1 MMCYPVCL
9 PVLRGRQ
16 AHGPVRMSPNTAGI
30 QEIMTFRSKHSQPRF
45 CRVSALSVS
54 RVQGLL
60 LLFFLLAGWSAG
72 AAAAA
77 GSAEPLPGDA
87 QAKTTDVAVPLSFD
101 YALLQQLLV
110 SQLFLGPGQ
119 SRELLNDPTGCSE
132 ITLSEPQ
139 LARSDS
145 QLEVL
150 AGLRARIGLGAP
162 GACATMLNWQG
173 RIGVTGTPEIRDNGS
188 AVGFAPDRVWL
199 LDTAGQP
206 VANDR
211 LQQMA
216 DASARTL
223 LSRFV
228 VDLAPQ
234 LQSVGALLPEVLPR
248 HSRQQIQA
256 LLDTLRLNDLEVGQQ
271 TLDAD
276 IVFAVE
282 LLSGPLPPE
291 RGLNEEELV
300 RWEERWQLMDSL
312 LVLAVKH
319 YAAETQLQVLR
330 DALLDVLIESRYRL
344 RDALVETP
352 DTDDDVVRD
361 WFLQSWQSLAPVI
374 RRIGLEQPG
383 QEHMLLFSVIAATDA
398 LEALDQ
404 LGPTMG
410 LDISA
415 DGLRRL
421 ARMIN
426 GGAGDQLLQ
435 YSGDVDPQLR
445 QLLEESLKA
454 TPPPSAWRL
463 DFSLFSRAVA
473 ADLDRLNSWA
483 PQRNDLA
490 EYLPQVAILLQDSAT
505 RAITSRELD
514 AAYTELF
521 RRLVLTTAWQESCW
535 RHYVISDDRKLVPL
549 RSGTGDVGLMQVNER
564 VWRGF
569 YDQQQLRWDIAY
581 NSAAGVEVLLDYLVK
596 YAIRKGEHRQPG
608 GLDNLA
614 RSAYSAY
621 NGGPS
626 QVARYRSDKAS
637 AYGKKVDAAFWE
649 KYQEVAAGNELGVSR
664 CLGGDL
670 SGLAAAS
677 AAPRSS
683 GKAQVAVSGTAD
695 SQAQFTLQLGVFS
708 AADSAQSFISQNA
721 LSGKARVQRRRTG
734 NTEQYLVL
742 LGNYTTRAEAE
753 IAKRELSA
761 FQPWVRQLAEL

>member
-1 MMCYPVCL
+1 M
-9 PVLRGRQ
+9 GRR
-16 AHGPVRMSPNTAGI
+16 VAGI
-30 QEIMTFRSKHSQPRF
+30 QYSMIAHFTRM
-45 CRVSALSVS
+45 
-54 RVQGLL
+54 QGPLAPPAAIAAARRYRW
-60 LLFFLLAGWSAG
+60 LFLAFLLAGGPVGAVAADEDSA
-72 AAAAA
+72 AP
-77 GSAEPLPGDA
+77 SSNDRQA
-87 QAKTTDVAVPLSFD
+87 QTSDVAVPLSFD
-101 YALLQQLLV
+101 YPLLQQLLV
-110 SQLFLGPGQ
+110 RQLFIGPGQ

-132 ITLSEPQ
+132 ITVSEPQ
-139 LARSDS
+139 MVPRDS
-145 QLEVL
+145 QFEVI

-173 RIGVTGTPEIRDNGS
+173 RIGVTGKPEVRSGGS
-188 AVGFAPDRVWL
+188 ALGFAPDRIWL
-199 LDTAGQP
+199 LDAAGQP
-206 VANDR
+206 IVNDR

-223 LSRFV
+223 FSRFV

-248 HSRQQIQA
+248 HSRRQIES
-256 LLDTLRLNDLEVGQQ
+256 LLDSLRVSGLDVTDDTLN
-271 TLDAD
+271 AD
-276 IVFAVE
+276 IRFTVE
-282 LLSGPLPPE
+282 PLSGPLPPE
-291 RGLNEEELV
+291 RGLDDEELA

-319 YAAETQLQVLR
+319 YAGETQLQALR

-352 DTDDDVVRD
+352 DTGEDMVRG

-383 QEHMLLFSVIAATDA
+383 QQHMLFFSVIAATDA
-398 LEALDQ
+398 LSALDQ

-426 GGAGDQLLQ
+426 GEAGDQLLD
-435 YSGDVDPQLR
+435 YSGAVDLDLR
-445 QLLEESLKA
+445 RLLDESIRA
-454 TPPPSAWRL
+454 TPPPSAWRVN
-463 DFSLFSRAVA
+463 FSLFPRAVA

-490 EYLPQVAILLQDSAT
+490 EYLPQVALLLQDSAT
-505 RAITSRELD
+505 KAVASRELD
-514 AAYTELF
+514 AGYEELF

-569 YDQQQLRWDIAY
+569 YNQQQLRWDIAY

-626 QVARYRSDKAS
+626 QVARYRSDTAS

-649 KYQEVAAGNELGVSR
+649 KYQQVAAGNELGVSR

-670 SGLAAAS
+670 SGSAVAAGE
-677 AAPRSS
+677 PRSGARPS
-683 GKAQVAVSGTAD
+683 GKDAGGGDANT
-695 SQAQFTLQLGVFS
+695 FTLQLGAFS
-708 AADSAQSFISQNA
+708 SADAAQSFIRGNA
-721 LSGKARVQRRRTG
+721 LTGDASVRQRHQGDTR
-734 NTEQYLVL
+734 QYLVIH
-742 LGNYTTRAEAE
+742 GSYATRAQAE
-753 IAKRELSA
+753 VAKQGLAA
-761 FQPWVRQLAEL
+761 FQPWIRQVGDL

>member
-1 MMCYPVCL
+1 MIFRVDHIRVLSCKVCEL
-9 PVLRGRQ
+9 
-16 AHGPVRMSPNTAGI
+16 A
-30 QEIMTFRSKHSQPRF
+30 
-45 CRVSALSVS
+45 VS
-54 RVQGLL
+54 RLQGC
-60 LLFFLLAGWSAG
+60 FLLVFLLTGWSAG

-77 GSAEPLPGDA
+77 GSAEPLPGGA
-87 QAKTTDVAVPLSFD
+87 QAQTSDVAVPLSLD

-132 ITLSEPQ
+132 ITLSEPE
-139 LARSDS
+139 LAPRDS

-173 RIGVTGTPEIRDNGS
+173 RIGVTGVPEIRDNGS
-188 AVGFAPDRVWL
+188 ALGFAPGRVWL

-206 VANDR
+206 IANDR

-223 LSRFV
+223 FSRFV

-256 LLDTLRLNDLEVGQQ
+256 LLDTLRLSGLEVGQE

-282 LLSGPLPPE
+282 LLSGTLPPE
-291 RGLNEEELV
+291 RGLDEEELV

-383 QEHMLLFSVIAATDA
+383 QEHMLIFSVIAATDA
-398 LEALDQ
+398 LKALDR

-426 GGAGDQLLQ
+426 GGAGDPLLQ
-435 YSGDVDPQLR
+435 YSGDVDPELR

-454 TPPPSAWRL
+454 KPPPSAWRL

-505 RAITSRELD
+505 RAIISRELD

-569 YDQQQLRWDIAY
+569 YSQQQLRWDIAY

-596 YAIRKGEHRQPG
+596 YAIRKGEHLQPG

-649 KYQEVAAGNELGVSR
+649 KYQQVAAGNELGVSR

-670 SGLAAAS
+670 SGPAVASGAPRRAGKSAAS
-677 AAPRSS
+677 GAP
-683 GKAQVAVSGTAD
+683 VSARAD
-695 SQAQFTLQLGVFS
+695 YFTLQLGVFS
-708 AADSAQSFISQNA
+708 AADSAQSFITQHA
-721 LSGKARVQRRRTG
+721 LSGDASVQQRRNGDT
-734 NTEQYLVL
+734 QQFLVL
-742 LGNYTTRAEAE
+742 YGSYSTRAQAE
-753 IAKRELSA
+753 TAKQGLA
-761 FQPWVRQLAEL
+761 DFQPWVRKIGDL

>member
-1 MMCYPVCL
+1 MIFRFIHLRVLTGRAFKPDTSLVQGWLLFVCL
-9 PVLRGRQ
+9 LM
-16 AHGPVRMSPNTAGI
+16 A
-30 QEIMTFRSKHSQPRF
+30 
-45 CRVSALSVS
+45 
-54 RVQGLL
+54 
-60 LLFFLLAGWSAG
+60 WSAG
-72 AAAAA
+72 AVAAAA
-77 GSAEPLPGDA
+77 GSTEPLPAGDEQVRKSA
-87 QAKTTDVAVPLSFD
+87 VAVPLGLD

-132 ITLSEPQ
+132 ITVSEPE
-139 LARSDS
+139 LAPRDS

-150 AGLRARIGLGAP
+150 AGLRAHIGLGAP
-162 GACATMLNWQG
+162 GACATILNWQG

-188 AVGFAPDRVWL
+188 ALGFAPDRVWL
-199 LDTAGQP
+199 LDAAGRP
-206 VANDR
+206 IANDR

-216 DASARTL
+216 ETSARAL
-223 LSRFV
+223 FSRFA

-256 LLDTLRLNDLEVGQQ
+256 LLETLRLSDLKVGQE
-271 TLDAD
+271 TLNAD

-282 LLSGPLPPE
+282 RLSGPLPPE
-291 RGLNEEELV
+291 RGLTAEELD

-312 LVLAVKH
+312 LVMAVKH
-319 YAAETQLQVLR
+319 YAAETQLQELR

-383 QEHMLLFSVIAATDA
+383 QEHMLIFSVIAATDA
-398 LEALDQ
+398 LKALDQ

-426 GGAGDQLLQ
+426 GGAGDPLLQ
-435 YSGDVDPQLR
+435 YSGDVDPELR

-463 DFSLFSRAVA
+463 DFSLFSRAIA

-490 EYLPQVAILLQDSAT
+490 EYLPQVAVLLQDSAT
-505 RAITSRELD
+505 TAFASRDLD
-514 AAYTELF
+514 AAYAELF

-535 RHYVISDDRKLVPL
+535 RHYVISDDQKLVPL

-569 YDQQQLRWDIAY
+569 YSQQQLRWDIAY

-596 YAIRKGEHRQPG
+596 YAIRKGEHLQPG

-626 QVARYRSDKAS
+626 QVARYRSDTAS

-670 SGLAAAS
+670 SGPA
-677 AAPRSS
+677 
-683 GKAQVAVSGTAD
+683 VAVSSPQGAGKRTAKNAPMA
-695 SQAQFTLQLGVFS
+695 SATGYFTLQLGVFS
-708 AADSAQSFISQNA
+708 TAGAAQSFIGQHA
-721 LSGKARVQRRRTG
+721 LSGRASVQQRSKGDT
-734 NTEQYLVL
+734 QQFLVL
-742 LGNYTTRAEAE
+742 YGTYTTRVQAEL
-753 IAKRELSA
+753 AKQGLA
-761 FQPWVRQLAEL
+761 QFQPWVRQSGEL

>member
-1 MMCYPVCL
+1 MTSRFTRMQ
-9 PVLRGRQ
+9 GRP
-16 AHGPVRMSPNTAGI
+16 GPLAAPAAAR
-30 QEIMTFRSKHSQPRF
+30 RH
-45 CRVSALSVS
+45 CW
-54 RVQGLL
+54 
-60 LLFFLLAGWSAG
+60 LFLACLLAGGSVAAG
-72 AAAAA
+72 AADEGA
-77 GSAEPLPGDA
+77 AEPPSNDGQA
-87 QAKTTDVAVPLSFD
+87 QTSDVAVPLSLD
-101 YALLQQLLV
+101 YPLLQQLLV
-110 SQLFLGPGQ
+110 TQLFIGPGQ

-132 ITLSEPQ
+132 ITVSEPEM
-139 LARSDS
+139 APRDS
-145 QLEVL
+145 QLEVI

-173 RIGVTGTPEIRDNGS
+173 RIGVTGKPEIRSDGS
-188 AVGFAPDRVWL
+188 ALGFAPDRVWL
-199 LDTAGQP
+199 LDAAGQP
-206 VANDR
+206 IANDR

-223 LSRFV
+223 FSRFV

-248 HSRQQIQA
+248 HSRQQIQS
-256 LLDTLRLNDLEVGQQ
+256 LLDSLRVSDLDVTDD

-291 RGLNEEELV
+291 RVLDDEELAL
-300 RWEERWQLMDSL
+300 WEERWQLMDSL

-352 DTDDDVVRD
+352 DTGEDVVRE

-383 QEHMLLFSVIAATDA
+383 QQHMLLFSVIAATDA
-398 LEALDQ
+398 LSALDQ

-426 GGAGDQLLQ
+426 GGAGDQLLD
-435 YSGDVDPQLR
+435 YSGEVDPDLR
-445 QLLEESLKA
+445 RLLDESLKA
-454 TPPPSAWRL
+454 TPPPSAWRVE
-463 DFSLFSRAVA
+463 FSLFPRAVA

-490 EYLPQVAILLQDSAT
+490 EYLPQVALLLQDSAT
-505 RAITSRELD
+505 KAVASRDLD
-514 AAYTELF
+514 AAYEELF

-569 YDQQQLRWDIAY
+569 YNQQQLRWDIAY
-581 NSAAGVEVLLDYLVK
+581 NSTAGVEVLLDYLVK

-626 QVARYRSDKAS
+626 QVARYRSDSAS

-649 KYQEVAAGNELGVSR
+649 KYQQVAAGNELGVSR

-670 SGLAAAS
+670 SGPAIAATASRGASGSSRADAAAAS
-677 AAPRSS
+677 S
-683 GKAQVAVSGTAD
+683 AD
-695 SQAQFTLQLGVFS
+695 AFTLQLGVFS
-708 AADSAQSFISQNA
+708 SADAAQSFISENA
-721 LSGKARVQRRRTG
+721 LAGKASVQRRRQGDTR
-734 NTEQYLVL
+734 QYLVVH
-742 LGNYTTRAEAE
+742 GSYSTRAQAEA
-753 IAKRELSA
+753 AKPGLAA
-761 FQPWVRQLAEL
+761 FQPWIRQIGDL

>member
-1 MMCYPVCL
+1 MTSRSNDNLAMFIFPTPAPFASRLQGLFLLVCL
-9 PVLRGRQ
+9 LTG
-16 AHGPVRMSPNTAGI
+16 G
-30 QEIMTFRSKHSQPRF
+30 
-45 CRVSALSVS
+45 
-54 RVQGLL
+54 
-60 LLFFLLAGWSAG
+60 SAG
-72 AAAAA
+72 AVATAAV
-77 GSAEPLPGDA
+77 STEPLPGDEQA
-87 QAKTTDVAVPLSFD
+87 QTSDVAVPLSLD
-101 YALLQQLLV
+101 YPLLQQLLV

-132 ITLSEPQ
+132 ITVSEPE
-139 LARSDS
+139 LTPGDS

-173 RIGVTGTPEIRDNGS
+173 QIGVTGSPEIRDNGS
-188 AVGFAPDRVWL
+188 ALGFAPDRVWL
-199 LDTAGQP
+199 LDAAGQP
-206 VANDR
+206 LANDR

-223 LSRFV
+223 FSRFV

-256 LLDTLRLNDLEVGQQ
+256 LLDTLRLSDLKVGRE

-282 LLSGPLPPE
+282 LLSAPLPSE
-291 RGLNEEELV
+291 RGLDEAELA

-352 DTDDDVVRD
+352 DTGEDVVRD

-398 LEALDQ
+398 LKALDQ

-426 GGAGDQLLQ
+426 GGAGDQLLH
-435 YSGDVDPQLR
+435 YSGDVDPDLR
-445 QLLEESLKA
+445 RLLDESLKA

-463 DFSLFSRAVA
+463 DFSLFPRAVA

-483 PQRNDLA
+483 PQRDDLA
-490 EYLPQVAILLQDSAT
+490 EYLPQVALLLQDSAKT
-505 RAITSRELD
+505 AIASRDLD
-514 AAYTELF
+514 AAYAELF

-535 RHYVISDDRKLVPL
+535 RHYVISHDRKLVPL

-581 NSAAGVEVLLDYLVK
+581 NSTAGVEVLLDYLVK

-608 GLDNLA
+608 GFDNLA

-626 QVARYRSDKAS
+626 QVARYRSDTAS
-637 AYGKKVDAAFWE
+637 TYGRKVDAAFWE
-649 KYQEVAAGNELGVSR
+649 KYRQVAAGNELGVSR

-670 SGLAAAS
+670 SGPAAVPGVS
-677 AAPRSS
+677 RKAARSP
-683 GKAQVAVSGTAD
+683 VAGTPVAGTPVAGTPVAGTPVAGAPVERGAD
-695 SQAQFTLQLGVFS
+695 YFTLQLGVFS
-708 AADSAQSFISQNA
+708 AASSAQAFISQHA
-721 LSGKARVQRRRTG
+721 LSADAKVQQRRKG
-734 NTEQYLVL
+734 DSGQFLVL
-742 LGNYTTRAEAE
+742 YGTYATRAQAE
-753 IAKRELSA
+753 SAKQGLAR
-761 FQPWVRQLAEL
+761 FQPWVRRFGEL